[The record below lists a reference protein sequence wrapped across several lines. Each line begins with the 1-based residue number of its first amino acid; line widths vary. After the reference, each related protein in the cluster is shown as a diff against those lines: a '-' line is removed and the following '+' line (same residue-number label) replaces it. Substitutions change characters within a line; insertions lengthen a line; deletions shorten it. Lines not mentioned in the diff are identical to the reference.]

1 MNRHRLT
8 LLDAMFLGLESP
20 ELPAHVAG
28 LQIYEL
34 PKGKGSAWLHE
45 LMEELRQRPPGSP
58 FNEKLHPRLAGLPEL
73 VVDEDFDP
81 DFHIRHT
88 VLPRPGTNEQ
98 LRGVL
103 ARLQAN
109 LMDRDRPL
117 WEFHLIEGLQ
127 NRRFAFYIKIHHAI
141 CDGATFSKW
150 MAQSTSTSAAGKD
163 MRPIWQ
169 RPRVRANRTQRTG
182 LEALQAPVN
191 LLATARDIGLGLGQL
206 TGKLLQRRFVQG
218 DRRIAMPLSSP
229 NTALTAPPA
238 ASRNLAFSQFPL
250 AELKAMGKPL
260 GATVNDVVLA
270 ICDAAL
276 RRYLSEQGQT
286 PSQPLVAA
294 VPVNLRP
301 PGSEAEGNLVTSI
314 QVKLGDPEQA
324 HAERLA
330 AISDAMRSS
339 KEMYN
344 GIPAV
349 ATQAYGLG
357 TAGLAAIGSG
367 LHLEGIMPPPFNL
380 IVSNVPGP
388 RETRYFGG
396 ARMLETYPVSG
407 IAPMNALN
415 VTVYSYDGQ
424 LFFGLVAGRRA
435 MPHLQ
440 DLKLC
445 IDEVYEEFQEALS
458 GRP

>member
-1 MNRHRLT
+1 MNRLT

-28 LQIYEL
+28 LQVYEL
-34 PKGKGSAWLHE
+34 PKGKGSAWLHG

-58 FNEKLHPRLAGLPEL
+58 FNEKLRPRLGGLPEL

-88 VLPRPGTNEQ
+88 VLPRPGTDEQ
-98 LRGVL
+98 LRSLL
-103 ARLQAN
+103 ARLHAN

-150 MAQSTSTSAAGKD
+150 MSQSTTVSASGKD

-169 RPRVRANRTQRTG
+169 RPRVRANRTARTG
-182 LEALQAPVN
+182 LDALQAPVN
-191 LLATARDIGLGLGQL
+191 LLATARDLGLGLGQL
-206 TGKLLQRRFVQG
+206 TGKLVRRRFLQG
-218 DRRIAMPLSSP
+218 DRRIALPLSSP
-229 NTALTAPPA
+229 STALTAPPT
-238 ASRNLAFSQFPL
+238 ASRNLAFTHFPL
-250 AELKAMGKPL
+250 AELKAMGKSS
-260 GATVNDVVLA
+260 GATLNDVVLA

-276 RRYLSEQGQT
+276 RRFLSEQGQT
-286 PSQPLVAA
+286 PAQPLVAL

-301 PGSEAEGNLVTSI
+301 PDSEEEGNLVTSI
-314 QVKLGDPEQA
+314 QVKLGDPEQTPG
-324 HAERLA
+324 ERLA
-330 AISDAMRSS
+330 AISASMRSG
-339 KEMYN
+339 KEMYAH
-344 GIPAV
+344 IPAV
-349 ATQAYGLG
+349 ASQAYSLG
-357 TAGLAAIGSG
+357 AAGLAALGSG
-367 LHLEGIMPPPFNL
+367 LHLEGILPPPFNL
-380 IVSNVPGP
+380 IISNVPGP

-407 IAPMNALN
+407 IAPMSALN
-415 VTVYSYDGQ
+415 VTVYSYDGE

-435 MPHLQ
+435 MPHLN

-445 IDEVYEEFQEALS
+445 IDEVYEEFREELPGAD
-458 GRP
+458 

>member
-1 MNRHRLT
+1 MNRLT
-8 LLDAMFLGLESP
+8 LLDTMFLGLESP

-34 PKGKGSAWLHE
+34 PKGKGSAWLHG

-58 FNEKLHPRLAGLPEL
+58 FNEKLCPRLGGFPEL

-88 VLPRPGTNEQ
+88 VLPRPGTDEQ
-98 LRGVL
+98 LRGLL

-117 WEFHLIEGLQ
+117 WEFHLIEGLES
-127 NRRFAFYIKIHHAI
+127 RRFAFYIKIHHAI

-150 MAQSTSTSAAGKD
+150 MSQSTSTSAVGKD
-163 MRPIWQ
+163 LRPIWQ
-169 RPRVRANRTQRTG
+169 RPRVRANHTSRTG

-191 LLATARDIGLGLGQL
+191 MLATVRDLGLGLGRL
-206 TGKLLQRRFVQG
+206 TGKLLQRRFLQG
-218 DRRIAMPLSSP
+218 DRRIALPLSSP
-229 NTALTAPPA
+229 STALAAPPT
-238 ASRNLAFSQFPL
+238 ASRNLAFTRFPL
-250 AELKAMGKPL
+250 AELKAIGKSS
-260 GATVNDVVLA
+260 GATLNDVVLA

-286 PSQPLVAA
+286 PGQPLVAL

-301 PGSEAEGNLVTSI
+301 PGSEVEGNLVTSI

-324 HAERLA
+324 PSERLA
-330 AISDAMRSS
+330 AISEAMRSG
-339 KEMYN
+339 KEIYT

-349 ATQAYGLG
+349 ASQAYSLG
-357 TAGLAAIGSG
+357 AAALAAIGSG
-367 LHLEGIMPPPFNL
+367 LHLEGTMPPPFNL
-380 IVSNVPGP
+380 IISNVPGP

-396 ARMLETYPVSG
+396 AKMLETYPVSG
-407 IAPMNALN
+407 IAPMSALN
-415 VTVYSYDGQ
+415 VTVYSYNGE

-435 MPHLQ
+435 MPHLH

-445 IDEVYEEFQEALS
+445 IDEVYEEFREALT
-458 GRP
+458 GAA